1 VRVDASQLTEPFI
14 AVLTVLAALFHIL
27 WVLERETQGSFYG
40 VVETD
45 GILRKEDVLEA
56 LAKIRLLLHSPVTP
70 RGIAFRRELEAATRE
85 LEALIAGWDGDGAP
99 SDAVVAWASSF
110 LANWVVDDNSE

>member
-56 LAKIRLLLHSPVTP
+56 LAKIRLLLHPPVTP
-70 RGIAFRRELEAATRE
+70 RGIAFTREFEAATRE
-85 LEALIAGWDGDGAP
+85 FEALVAAWDGEGAP
-99 SDAVVAWASSF
+99 PDAMVAWAKSF
-110 LANWVVDDNSE
+110 LAKWDVGEGSE